1 MTKSVLASLA
11 LVALLLLTLAT
22 WLVAE
27 SPWVLSLVAIVKVS
41 AIGWVFLELR
51 HSRPVW
57 PIVFVTATAT
67 VLVACAGL
75 IASAT

>member
-1 MTKSVLASLA
+1 MTRSILASLA
-11 LVALLLLTLAT
+11 FVLLLLLTLTT

-27 SPWVLSLVAIVKVS
+27 SPWVLSLVAIAKVS

-57 PIVFVTATAT
+57 PLVFVTATAT
-67 VLVACAGL
+67 VLIASAGL